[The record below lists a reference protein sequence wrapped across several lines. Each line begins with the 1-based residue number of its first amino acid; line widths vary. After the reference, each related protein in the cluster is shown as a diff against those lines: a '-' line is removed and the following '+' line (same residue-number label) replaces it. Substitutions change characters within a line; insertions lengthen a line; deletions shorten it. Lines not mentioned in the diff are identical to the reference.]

1 VLKWEKSGFRL
12 ILMVTLLAMGLLL
25 AACGKQEAKPAAP
38 GAPAAGQKISQKITL
53 KFYWTTVDGEKDP
66 YAISARIFKELV
78 EKKTQGKV
86 DVKLYPNS
94 QLGGERDAIE
104 GISLG
109 TIDMGVITNAPIS
122 GFVPQFQILDLPF
135 IFKDAAQAYKVLDG
149 DFGKNLLK
157 RLEAR
162 GIIGL
167 GFSEGGF
174 RHMLNNVRP
183 IKTPDDVKGIKFR
196 VMENPTYIGMFKA
209 LGSNP
214 TPMAWGET
222 FTAVQQK
229 TIDGLEI
236 PIPVIYQNKY
246 YEVTKYLSLTNHTYS
261 PLIFMIS
268 KKTWDKL
275 PADVQTAVA
284 DSVKEAIP
292 LQRSKNGQN
301 IEELMKE
308 LKTKGMAINT
318 VDSPDAFKEKVKPL
332 YKEFEGKIGKD
343 VMDAFFAATK

>member
-1 VLKWEKSGFRL
+1 MLKSEKNSFRL
-12 ILMVTLLAMGLLL
+12 ILMVALLSLGLLL
-25 AACGKQEAKPAAP
+25 AACGKQEAKPAAS
-38 GAPAAGQKISQKITL
+38 GAPADGQKITL

-66 YAISARIFKELV
+66 YAISARTFKELV

-86 DVKLYPNS
+86 DVKLFPNS

-109 TIDMGVITNAPIS
+109 TIDMGVMTNAPIS
-122 GFVPQFQILDLPF
+122 GFVPQFQVLDLPF
-135 IFKDAAQAYKVLDG
+135 IFKDAAQAHKVLDG

-162 GIIGL
+162 NIIGL
-167 GFSEGGF
+167 GFAEGGF

-196 VMENPTYIGMFKA
+196 VMESPTYIGMCKA
-209 LGSNP
+209 LDSNP

-236 PIPVIYQNKY
+236 PVPVIYQNKY

-261 PLIFMIS
+261 PLVFMIS
-268 KKTWDKL
+268 KKTWDKM
-275 PADVQTAVA
+275 PADVQKAVRE
-284 DSVKEAIP
+284 SVTETIP
-292 LQRSKNGQN
+292 IQRSKNAKN
-301 IEELMKE
+301 TDDLLKE
-308 LKTKGMAINT
+308 LKAKGMEINA
-318 VDSPDAFKEKVKPL
+318 VDNPEAFKEKVKPM
-332 YKEFEGKIGKD
+332 YSEFEGKIGKD
-343 VMDAFFAATK
+343 VFDALFKATK